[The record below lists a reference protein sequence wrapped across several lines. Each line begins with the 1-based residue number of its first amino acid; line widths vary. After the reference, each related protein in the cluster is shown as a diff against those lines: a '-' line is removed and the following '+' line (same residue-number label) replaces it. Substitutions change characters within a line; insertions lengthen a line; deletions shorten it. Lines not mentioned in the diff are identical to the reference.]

1 MATVESKL
9 MTATEF
15 FDWVHQPENR
25 DRFFELDRGEVIE
38 MPPPGKHHGFV
49 CANVARILGVFAS
62 GRQKGYVCTNDSG
75 LIVERHPDTVRG
87 ADVVFYEDSETTTD
101 MERQYSNSPPL
112 LAAEVMS
119 PNDRINAIMHRVTQ
133 LLNFG
138 VKLVWV
144 IDPQGRDVSVCR
156 LGQSPRIYSED
167 DELTGEDVL
176 PEFRCHVADFFATPG
191 AR

>member
-1 MATVESKL
+1 MATVETKP
-9 MTATEF
+9 MTAHEF
-15 FDWVHQPENR
+15 FDWVHQSEHR
-25 DRFFELDRGEVIE
+25 DRFFELDRGEIVE

-49 CANVARILGVFAS
+49 CANVARILGVFAA
-62 GRQKGYVCTNDSG
+62 GRKKGYVCTNDSG

-87 ADVVFYEDSETTTD
+87 VDVVFYEDSETTAD
-101 MERQYSNSPPL
+101 MERQYSISPPV

-119 PNDRINAIMHRVTQ
+119 PNDRINAMMRRVTQ

-156 LGQSPRIYSED
+156 LGQTPRIFTED
-167 DELTGEDVL
+167 QELTGEDVL
-176 PEFRCHVADFFATPG
+176 PDFRCRVADFFVTPG
-191 AR
+191 SR